1 MMGVVARA
9 AATPLKFT
17 FEDGYYKEENVRGV
31 FYYTT
36 TGFVSDSEMV
46 TFAKGNGPPEPGTFG
61 TIKVVQESTD
71 NYMVS
76 TGYSKARGHYTAILN
91 AETKLS
97 R

>member
-1 MMGVVARA
+1 MMGVVAKGP
-9 AATPLKFT
+9 TKLT
-17 FEDGYYKEENVRGV
+17 IEDGYYKEENVGGV

-61 TIKVVQESTD
+61 TIKLGPESTD

>member
-1 MMGVVARA
+1 MTAQGGGGRVCGQREA
-9 AATPLKFT
+9 
-17 FEDGYYKEENVRGV
+17 Y
-31 FYYTT
+31 
-36 TGFVSDSEMV
+36 VSDSEMV
-46 TFAKGNGPPEPGTFG
+46 TFALGNGPPEPGTFG
-61 TIKVVQESTD
+61 TIKLGPESTD